1 MHIVLVWLHVRI
13 AANACK
19 QRTCTVPQHAFDLCL
34 TEGASMTSIC
44 HSGHEHDLMLCCIGF
59 AKDQR
64 KLEEIIGELEK
75 QGVKP

>member
-1 MHIVLVWLHVRI
+1 
-13 AANACK
+13 
-19 QRTCTVPQHAFDLCL
+19 
-34 TEGASMTSIC
+34 
-44 HSGHEHDLMLCCIGF
+44 MLCCIGF

>member
-1 MHIVLVWLHVRI
+1 
-13 AANACK
+13 
-19 QRTCTVPQHAFDLCL
+19 
-34 TEGASMTSIC
+34 MTSIC

>member
-1 MHIVLVWLHVRI
+1 MLIWLYVCI
-13 AANACK
+13 ATVACM
-19 QRTCTVPQHAFDLCL
+19 QRTCTRPQYAFDSCL
-34 TEGASMTSIC
+34 TEGATMTLVC
-44 HSGHEHDLMLCCIGF
+44 HVGHEHDLMLCSTGF

>member
-1 MHIVLVWLHVRI
+1 M
-13 AANACK
+13 
-19 QRTCTVPQHAFDLCL
+19 QQTVPQYASALCL
-34 TEGASMTSIC
+34 TEDASMTSVC
-44 HSGHEHDLMLCCIGF
+44 HLGHEHDVSLCCTGF

>member
-1 MHIVLVWLHVRI
+1 MYALLLMH
-13 AANACK
+13 ACEK
-19 QRTCTVPQHAFDLCL
+19 FVQSLSRLLTSL
-34 TEGASMTSIC
+34 TEGATMTSVC
-44 HSGHEHDLMLCCIGF
+44 PVGHEHDLMLCYIGF

>member
-1 MHIVLVWLHVRI
+1 M
-13 AANACK
+13 
-19 QRTCTVPQHAFDLCL
+19 QRGFDHDINLSC
-34 TEGASMTSIC
+34 GS
-44 HSGHEHDLMLCCIGF
+44 HEIMLCSIGF